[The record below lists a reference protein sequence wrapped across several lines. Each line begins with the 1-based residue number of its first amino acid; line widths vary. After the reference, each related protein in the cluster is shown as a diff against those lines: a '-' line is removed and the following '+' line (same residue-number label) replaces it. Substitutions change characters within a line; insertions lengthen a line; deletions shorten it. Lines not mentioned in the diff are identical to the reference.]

1 MSLKKT
7 YFKTKDTCKVN
18 FRLPKEAVN
27 DANDVNIVGEFN
39 DWDINATPLKKLKN
53 GAFSGNLELQKGK
66 EYQFRY
72 LIDKQRWEDEQGAD
86 KFVPTPFEDAKN
98 SVIVL

>member
-18 FRLPKEAVN
+18 FRLPKETAD
-27 DANDVNIVGEFN
+27 DANNVKLVGEFN
-39 DWDINATPLKKLKN
+39 NWDINATPLKKLKN
-53 GAFSGNLELQKGK
+53 GTFSGNLELQKGK

-86 KFVPTPFEDAKN
+86 KFVSTPFKDAKN